1 MSVKFECC
9 VCYGDGTSKDEDI
22 YLTGK
27 IMTKCKH
34 EICAICYTKII
45 LKDGRLSLCPLCR
58 QSYCKQ
64 EISSEQAYA
73 NQIESLIEILR
84 PRTLIHPILR

>member
-9 VCYGDGTSKDEDI
+9 VCYSDGTLKDEGI
-22 YLTGK
+22 HLTGK
-27 IMTKCKH
+27 IITNCKH

-45 LKDGRLSLCPLCR
+45 FKDGRLSLCPLCR
-58 QSYCKQ
+58 QPYCKQ
-64 EISSEQAYA
+64 EISSEQAYG

-84 PRTLIHPILR
+84 PRTLIYPILR